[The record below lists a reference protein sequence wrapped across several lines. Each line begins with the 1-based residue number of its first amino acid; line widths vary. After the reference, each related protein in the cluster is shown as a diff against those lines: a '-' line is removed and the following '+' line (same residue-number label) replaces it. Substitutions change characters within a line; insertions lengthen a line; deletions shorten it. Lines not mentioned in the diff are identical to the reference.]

1 MSGWGAEGS
10 ALFLDF
16 VANEAA
22 HSCATHGANG
32 AAASQYGTAYG
43 TRTGP
48 HGNGFFTLGHASTA
62 AGKQYDGSQRNHMG
76 CDGQMKTG
84 TLGHGALSCG

>member
-1 MSGWGAEGS
+1 MRS

-22 HSCATHGANG
+22 HSRTTHGANG
-32 AAASQYGTAYG
+32 AATGQYGTAYG

-48 HGNGFFTLGHASTA
+48 HGNGLFTLGHASTA
-62 AGKQYDGSQRNHMG
+62 ASQQNDSSQSSHVG
-76 CDGQMKTG
+76 CNE
-84 TLGHGALSCG
+84 

>member
-1 MSGWGAEGS
+1 MGS
-10 ALFLDF
+10 AFFVNL

-22 HSCATHGANG
+22 HSRATHGANG
-32 AAASQYGTAYG
+32 AATGQYGTAYG

-48 HGNGFFTLGHASTA
+48 HGNGLFTLGHASTA

-84 TLGHGALSCG
+84 TLGHVALSCG